1 LAVHAAPLPE
11 PALRSATSQKTGRF
25 EQRAYTDFQAKGNR
39 GAKGRVIG
47 TSDPVVAPA
56 SGKDHIQS
64 ARGQIVQVDV
74 RLAVHAVGD
83 CS

>member
-1 LAVHAAPLPE
+1 M
-11 PALRSATSQKTGRF
+11 
-25 EQRAYTDFQAKGNR
+25 
-39 GAKGRVIG
+39 G